1 MFAQYLHNPTI
12 RREVIIDGNNFFLEG
27 TVLHFKNIPEPVR
40 IGFIRTEEAEIL
52 LRSISGK
59 NVAHHLTKLTGRL
72 TVFFCW
78 LFDFNCIVRKGW
90 QVQVVNVPARQKAL
104 PAYNC
109 ASTLQVFSNGWDL
122 PSHLL
127 PVPGANGTCPRR
139 EGHPP
144 LSV

>member
-1 MFAQYLHNPTI
+1 MFAHYINTPTI
-12 RREVIIDGNNFFLEG
+12 RREVIIDGNNFSLEG

-90 QVQVVNVPARQKAL
+90 QVQVYQQLSTICMWISPH
-104 PAYNC
+104 
-109 ASTLQVFSNGWDL
+109 STLTFRGQRGKF
-122 PSHLL
+122 
-127 PVPGANGTCPRR
+127 R
-139 EGHPP
+139 
-144 LSV
+144 